1 MTSGQKRNLLT
12 KPVDELGYPGLL
24 ILKLILDQMMED
36 FEFEDIKSK
45 IEEKIIVVRLE
56 INKLYI
62 INNI

>member
-45 IEEKIIVVRLE
+45 IKEKIIVVRLE